1 MVDTHRGARAA
12 YVVLRTSEETAALPD
27 RCGAWA
33 QRTGVAVDIVT
44 PGGVADLRAQL
55 EPGRYAGA
63 VLELTAGA
71 DNSAVAEA
79 IARAD
84 HPVVAVS
91 RGSLPHGRSHVE
103 TTCTK
108 VISGRG
114 TGGFL
119 WALWHLHALHERP
132 PRTLSYGDH
141 PAQVGD
147 LRLPHRAVRV
157 PIVVLL
163 HGGFWRHEWEHDVM
177 DGIALDLTRRGYATW
192 NVEYRRV
199 GPTGGG
205 WPQSCHD
212 VVRAVTSLVTTDG
225 DVDLERLILLGHSA
239 GAQLALRAAAELR
252 SGAPSPALV
261 VALSGMLDLETAAR
275 QGVGW
280 GSVEAFLGADC
291 DQDPDVYRDSSPIA
305 NLPVGVPQLL
315 THGTTDRH
323 VPYPQSE
330 AYHERASAA
339 GDAVELASLEG
350 ADHFAVLDPT
360 SDGWV
365 TSAAILERRVPAP

>member
-1 MVDTHRGARAA
+1 MHRGARPA
-12 YVVLRTSEETAALPD
+12 YLVLRTSEETSALPD

-33 QRTGVAVDIVT
+33 QRTGAAVDIVA
-44 PGGVADLRAQL
+44 PGGVAELRAQL
-55 EPGRYAGA
+55 APGGYAGA
-63 VLELTAGA
+63 VLELTPVA
-71 DNSAVAEA
+71 DDSAVAEA

-91 RGSLPHGRSHVE
+91 RGPLPDGRSPVE
-103 TTCTK
+103 STCTK
-108 VISGRG
+108 VVSGRG

-119 WALWHLHALHERP
+119 WALWHLHALHEHP

-141 PAQVGD
+141 PAHVGD
-147 LRLPHRAVRV
+147 LRLPEHAARV

-163 HGGFWRHEWEHDVM
+163 HGGFWRHEWERDLM
-177 DGIALDLTRRGYATW
+177 DGLALDLTRRGYATW
-192 NVEYRRV
+192 NVEHRRV

-212 VVRAVTSLVTTDG
+212 VVRAVTSLVTLSDG
-225 DVDLERLILLGHSA
+225 HGDLDRLILLGHSA

-252 SGAPSPALV
+252 SRAPSPALV
-261 VALSGMLDLETAAR
+261 VALSGMLDLEAAAR

-291 DQDPDVYRDSSPIA
+291 DQDPAVYRASAPIS

-315 THGTTDRH
+315 THGTTDKH
-323 VPYPQSE
+323 VPHRQSE

-360 SDGWV
+360 SDAWA
-365 TSAAILERRVPAP
+365 TSVSLLERRMPAH